1 MGVSNVASAN
11 PGLSRGALLGFA
23 LDTSTET
30 PKVVRPFAWVHWS
43 EEICCEVIGQ
53 FL

>member
-1 MGVSNVASAN
+1 MGVNNVASAN

-23 LDTSTET
+23 LDTSMET
-30 PKVVRPFAWVHWS
+30 LKVVCPFAWIHWS
-43 EEICCEVIGQ
+43 EEICYEVIGQ